1 MKHSAEDCIRL
12 TEELHSRYQGAG
24 DGRVDIWFGIRQ
36 LMTCSKELIEK
47 IVEKAEELDTGI
59 HMHLCEHKD
68 EVSFCL
74 QNYKMRPAAFLQS
87 VGALSPRLLT
97 AHNVLLTERDITL
110 LADQRSACHS
120 LSNGE
125 LHQPRFSQ
133 DSFHGWSV
141 ERLLG
146 IGCDGASHIAL
157 DMFTQIRALKAGV
170 TAQWGLPVFD
180 PMVVPNDQLLQ
191 HVTFGGAQ
199 AIRHGDTLGVIEE
212 GKTRI

>member
-1 MKHSAEDCIRL
+1 MIRAGITGFADAGGVHMDQEVAEAVMETGMRAALCPSTMDMGNVVCGEMKHSAEDCIRL

-87 VGALSPRLLT
+87 VGSAESQ
-97 AHNVLLTERDITL
+97 ASDGS
-110 LADQRSACHS
+110 QRTS
-120 LSNGE
+120 
-125 LHQPRFSQ
+125 
-133 DSFHGWSV
+133 D
-141 ERLLG
+141 
-146 IGCDGASHIAL
+146 
-157 DMFTQIRALKAGV
+157 RA
-170 TAQWGLPVFD
+170 
-180 PMVVPNDQLLQ
+180 
-191 HVTFGGAQ
+191 
-199 AIRHGDTLGVIEE
+199 
-212 GKTRI
+212 